1 MARGRDGGPA
11 IGVKEAS
18 EACMRLTA
26 RLRTDRRSVK
36 TAPWTSIVGSQP
48 GKSTIAT
55 SVVDTA
61 RLNAE
66 ASRAVRL
73 AIAQSRA
80 SMILFVSTDVPRHT
94 RCTDGPVGTPVGDSV
109 PNWGGGGSKT
119 GWRVAASSRAPNA
132 SYRLDDAAHLGLP
145 VR

>member
-1 MARGRDGGPA
+1 MARGQDGSPA
-11 IGVKEAS
+11 IRVKAPS
-18 EACMRLTA
+18 EACTRLIT

-36 TAPWTSIVGSQP
+36 TAPWTSIAGSQP

-55 SVVDTA
+55 SVVDTV

-73 AIAQSRA
+73 AIVQSRA

-94 RCTDGPVGTPVGDSV
+94 RCTDGPVG
-109 PNWGGGGSKT
+109 
-119 GWRVAASSRAPNA
+119 AP
-132 SYRLDDAAHLGLP
+132 SG
-145 VR
+145 